1 MLRRIIIMAVVL
13 FWFKAAFGAHPLI
26 TDDTGTQ
33 GAGGLQFEING
44 EYGHED
50 EESVTEAISEIA
62 AILSYGIADNVDIV
76 FGVPYQYIRTEDD
89 GEDIDKDGI
98 SDTSV
103 EVKWRIFEEDA
114 VGLALKPGITL
125 PTGDD
130 GKGLGA
136 GRAAYSLF
144 FIATREMQPV
154 MFHLNLG
161 YVRND
166 NSTDERKDIWH
177 VSLASEIEA
186 AKNLRSVANI
196 SAERNSD
203 KESNTHPAFVIGGLI
218 YSVTENFDVDLGVK
232 CGLNKP
238 ETDYSILAGTALRF

>member
-1 MLRRIIIMAVVL
+1 MFKRIIVMAVVL

-33 GAGGLQFEING
+33 GAGGLQLEING

-50 EESVTEAISEIA
+50 EDGVTEAASEIA
-62 AILSYGIADNVDIV
+62 AIFSCGIADNVDIV

-89 GEDIDKDGI
+89 GEDIDEDGI
-98 SDTSV
+98 SDTSM
-103 EVKWRIFEEDA
+103 EVKWRFFEEGA

-125 PTGDD
+125 PTGDE

-136 GRAAYSLF
+136 GRAIYSLF
-144 FIATREMQPV
+144 FIATRETGSM

-161 YVRND
+161 YARND
-166 NSTDERKDIWH
+166 NKADERKDIWH

-186 AKNLRSVANI
+186 AKNLRAVANI
-196 SAERNSD
+196 GTERNAD
-203 KESNTHPAFVIGGLI
+203 KESNTHPAFVLAGLI
-218 YSVTENFDVDLGVK
+218 YSLTENFDIDLGVK
-232 CGLNKP
+232 GGLNKP